1 MPKRKAREEVQM
13 WGALMTMIKANV
25 MAYVV
30 TAIFILFTSIILTY
44 TNASSQLENW
54 LMTIG
59 IILASFLAG
68 FDTAKAD
75 NRDGYKWGA
84 IGGALYF
91 IIFLVIGII
100 LNKLSNIALGTVCL
114 LAILVIL
121 SSTIAGMISV
131 NCQK

>member
-1 MPKRKAREEVQM
+1 MPKRKVREDVDM
-13 WGALMTMIKANV
+13 WRALVTMVKANI
-25 MAYVV
+25 MAYSV
-30 TAIFILFTSIILTY
+30 TIIFILFTSIILTY
-44 TNASSQLENW
+44 TNASAKMENW

-68 FDTAKAD
+68 FDTATVD
-75 NRDGYKWGA
+75 NRNGYKWGA

-91 IIFLVIGII
+91 VIFLILGII
-100 LNKLSNIALGTVCL
+100 LNKLSSIAPGTVCL
-114 LAILVIL
+114 IAVLVML